1 MWGQKTMKILTF
13 LTDFGLKSSYVS
25 QMKGVALSLTDAVI
39 VDITHEITP
48 HDILEGAFTL
58 RASTPYFPPGTVH
71 VAVVD
76 PGVGTDR
83 KGIVVTTPTQIL
95 VGPDNGLL
103 IPAAQHLGNF
113 VVYEIQNQDIL
124 LKSIS
129 NTFHGRDIFTP
140 VAAHILNGL
149 LFEEIGP
156 IIKNYK
162 VLDFG
167 KTEITNQRIIGKI
180 IYIDSF
186 GNIVTNI
193 DGDILKK
200 HFDFNKKIKI
210 YIVRKRREI
219 FFVKSYGF
227 VEKGELLGTI
237 GSSNLFEI
245 SINQGNAK
253 EKLGVKVGDEI
264 KILL

>member
-1 MWGQKTMKILTF
+1 MKILTF
-13 LTDFGLKSSYVS
+13 LTDFGLKNSYVA
-25 QMKGVALSLTDAVI
+25 QMKGVALSLTDAKI
-39 VDITHEITP
+39 VDITHQITP
-48 HDILEGAFTL
+48 HNILEGAFVL
-58 RASTPYFPPGTVH
+58 RSSAPYFPSGTVH

-83 KGIVVTTPTQIL
+83 KGIVITTPTQIL

-103 IPAAQHLGNF
+103 IPTAQHLGDF
-113 VVYEIQNQDIL
+113 VVYEIQNQNLL

-129 NTFHGRDIFTP
+129 NTFHGRDVFTP
-140 VAAHILNGL
+140 VAVHILNGI

-156 IIKNYK
+156 IIKDYK
-162 VLDFG
+162 TLDLG
-167 KTEITNQRIIGKI
+167 KTEILNRRIIGKI

-186 GNIVTNI
+186 GNIITNI

-200 HFDFNKKIKI
+200 HFEFNKKIKI
-210 YIVRKRREI
+210 YINRKRREI
-219 FFVKSYGF
+219 PFVRSYGF
-227 VEKGELLGTI
+227 ANKGELLGTI

-253 EKLGVKVGDEI
+253 KQLGAEVGNEI